1 MTNPLR
7 ELEALGQSIWLDD
20 IDRGDLL
27 SGRFGRLI
35 DEDGLAGATGNPTIF
50 EHSITHDTTYDEQMQ
65 HLIEEGKSAQEIYEA
80 LAITDEQ
87 TVADLLRPTYERTGG
102 QDGFVS
108 IEVSPYL
115 ADDTKKTVAEVRRFW
130 HTIDRPNLM
139 VKIPS
144 TPAGIPAI
152 CRALSEGI
160 NINIT
165 LMFSLD
171 NYRQVAEAYLSALE
185 ERLAAG
191 KDISR
196 VASVASFFVSRV
208 DVLVDQ
214 LLEDKIKTNSTSAGQ
229 QQLKALQGKAAIA
242 NARLAYQEFKRLFG
256 APRFEALRQHGAR
269 VQRPLW
275 ASTGTKNPAYRDAL
289 YVEELIGPDTVNTM
303 PLKTL
308 ESFRDHGRVRLSVE
322 EDIPQARAV
331 LAALEAAG
339 IDYEQVTSQ
348 LQKEGVQKFIDSFD
362 KLFQCIEDKR
372 KALQEKSMPRG

>member
-20 IDRGDLL
+20 IDREQLR
-27 SGRFGRLI
+27 SGLFERLI
-35 DEDGLAGATGNPTIF
+35 NQDGLSGATGNPTIF
-50 EHSITHDTTYDEQMQ
+50 EHAIDHGTAYDEQMRQ
-65 HLIEEGKSAQEIYEA
+65 LIAQGKNAQAIYET
-80 LAITDEQ
+80 LAMTDVRH
-87 TVADLLRPTYERTGG
+87 VADLLRPIYDRTAG

-115 ADDTKKTVAEVRRFW
+115 AHDTQGTLVEVRRFW
-130 HTIDRPNLM
+130 QTIERPNLM

-152 CRALSEGI
+152 RQALAEGI

-165 LMFSLD
+165 LIFSIE
-171 NYRQVAEAYLSALE
+171 NYRQVAEAYLGALE

-196 VASVASFFVSRV
+196 IASVASFFVSRV

-214 LLEDKIKTNSTSAGQ
+214 LLKEKIKAASQSAQ
-229 QQLKALQGKAAIA
+229 QQLKDLEGKAAIA
-242 NARLAYQEFKRLFG
+242 NARLAYQEFQRLFSG
-256 APRFEALRQHGAR
+256 SRFAILQQRGAR

-275 ASTGTKNPAYRDAL
+275 ASTSTKNPAYRDVL
-289 YVEELIGPDTVNTM
+289 YVEELVGPDTVNTM

-308 ESFRDHGRVRLSVE
+308 ESFRDHGRVRLSI
-322 EDIPQARAV
+322 EDQLREAQAQ
-331 LAALEAAG
+331 LAALADVG
-339 IDYEQVTSQ
+339 ILYDEVTRQ
-348 LQKEGVQKFIDSFD
+348 LQEEGVQKFIDSFHT
-362 KLFQCIEDKR
+362 LFQCIDNKR
-372 KALQEKSMPRG
+372 KVLQQ